1 MSTHLTMGEKIEDL
15 IKEKKSTQAK
25 EAQEMCVAASMLSD
39 IINGNRKEIRSDT
52 LIKLCK
58 HFNISADWLLG
69 LSSAQSID
77 ENIKIATKTT
87 GLSEKAI
94 EILQTTNKEFS
105 DNLKTISKMIESP
118 LFSDLITSL
127 RHYAMIGYT
136 AHTSISKKISQ
147 YICEDQLRAMKLIE
161 QQGDSISDIEVR
173 FLALKSNLGLHD
185 ISALFLN
192 EARDNIAAIAKEI
205 SESAK

>member
-15 IKEKKSTQAK
+15 IKAKKSTQAK

-39 IINGNRKEIRSDT
+39 IINGNRREIRSDT

-58 HFNISADWLLG
+58 HFNVSADWLLG
-69 LSSAQSID
+69 LSSAQSVD

-94 EILQTTNKEFS
+94 EILQTTNKQFS
-105 DNLKTISKMIESP
+105 DNLNTLSKMIESP
-118 LFSDLITSL
+118 LFSDLIASL
-127 RHYAMIGYT
+127 RHYAMIGY
-136 AHTSISKKISQ
+136 AARTSTPKNISN
-147 YICEDQLRAMKLIE
+147 YIREDQLRAMELIK
-161 QQGDSISDIEVR
+161 QQQDSISDIEVR
-173 FLALKSNLGLHD
+173 FLALKSNLGLQD

-192 EARDNIAAIAKEI
+192 EARDNITAIAKEI
-205 SESAK
+205 SEPAK